1 MLEHVYN
8 LGNQLNQELTVSD
21 NFKSPEYQNL
31 LIVGMG
37 GSGVAGDIL
46 KLVINKYSSINVEV
60 TKTYGIPE
68 PIIKAKPFCLFLSYL

>member
-1 MLEHVYN
+1 MIEHVYN
-8 LGNQLNQELTVSD
+8 LGNQINQELLVSD
-21 NFKSPEYQNL
+21 NFEIPDYQNL

-60 TKTYGIPE
+60 SKTYGTV
-68 PIIKAKPFCLFLSYL
+68 SYTHLRAHET